1 MTIIAPRSGVIRG
14 ILTLQD
20 VIIVGAGPA
29 GNNAAL
35 SLASKGYGVTV
46 IDSRKNIGD
55 KLCTGLVGEE

>member
-1 MTIIAPRSGVIRG
+1 MVNLPGYFRG
-14 ILTLQD
+14 TLELQD
-20 VIIVGAGPA
+20 VIVVGAGPA

-46 IDSRKNIGD
+46 MDSREIIGD